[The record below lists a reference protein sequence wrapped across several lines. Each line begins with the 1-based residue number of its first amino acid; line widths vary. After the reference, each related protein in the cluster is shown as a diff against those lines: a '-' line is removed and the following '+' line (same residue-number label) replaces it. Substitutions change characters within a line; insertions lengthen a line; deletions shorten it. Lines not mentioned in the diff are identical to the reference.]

1 MPENIRKIATDIV
14 KKLNSAGY
22 NAMFAGGCVRDEI
35 MGIEPDDYD
44 IATDAR
50 PDEVMAL
57 FGKTVP
63 VGAQFGVV
71 LVVIDN
77 IPFQVATFRS
87 DGRYIDGRH
96 PENVSLS
103 ASAEEDALRRDFTIN
118 GLMFDPIAGKLYDY
132 VNGKK
137 DIQSKIIRCI
147 GEPRE
152 RFTEDKLRLMRA
164 VRFAARFE
172 YQIEPKTYDA
182 IKELAPTILDV
193 SYERIRMELVKIFTG
208 KNAGTGLQL
217 LHDTWLLGRVL
228 PEVSAMVGVPQPR
241 DFHPEG
247 GVFTHTKL
255 ALDNL
260 TKPSPALAFAA
271 LLHDVG
277 KPLTFK
283 ITDRIRFHGHN
294 KIGAEIANS
303 ICTRLRFSND
313 EREKIVACVENHMT
327 FMNAH
332 RMKESTLKRLVRR
345 ETFLDELALHKAD
358 CLASHGKL
366 DNWEFCMRKFEE
378 YSEEEIKPEP
388 LINGHDLINLGYN
401 PGPIFKEILDAVE
414 EAQLDNQIRRREEAL
429 KFVME
434 NFSNCQKSRRKRVS
448 EPKF

>member
-1 MPENIRKIATDIV
+1 MPENMRKIAIDIV
-14 KKLNSAGY
+14 KKLNGAGY
-22 NAMFAGGCVRDEI
+22 KALFAGGCVRDEI

-57 FGKTVP
+57 FEKTAP

-96 PENVSLS
+96 PENVRLS
-103 ASAEEDALRRDFTIN
+103 ASAEDDALRRDFTIN

-137 DIQSKIIRCI
+137 DIEDRIIRCI

-152 RFTEDKLRLMRA
+152 RFSEDKLRLIRA

-172 YQIEPKTYDA
+172 YQIEKRTFGA
-182 IKELAPTILDV
+182 IKELAPTILEV

-208 KNAGTGLQL
+208 KNAGNGLQL
-217 LHDTWLLGRVL
+217 LHDTGLLAYVL
-228 PEVSAMVGVPQPR
+228 PEVSAMVGIPQPR
-241 DFHPEG
+241 KFHPEG
-247 GVFTHTKL
+247 DVFTHTKL
-255 ALDNL
+255 TLDNL
-260 TKPSPALAFAA
+260 IEPSPVLAFAA

-277 KPLTFK
+277 KPRTMT
-283 ITDRIRFHGHN
+283 ITDRIRFHEHN
-294 KIGAEIANS
+294 KVGAEMAKN
-303 ICTRLRFSND
+303 ICTRLRFSKD

-327 FMNAH
+327 FMNIH
-332 RMKESTLKRLVRR
+332 RMKKSTLKRLFQR

-358 CLASHGKL
+358 CLASHGSL
-366 DNWEFCMRKFEE
+366 ENWEFCKRRFEK
-378 YSEEEIKPEP
+378 YSAEEIKPEP
-388 LINGHDLINLGYN
+388 LINGHDLINLGYK
-401 PGPIFKEILDAVE
+401 PGPMFKEILSAVE
-414 EAQLDNQIRRREEAL
+414 EAQLDNQIETKEEAL

-434 NFSNCQKSRRKRVS
+434 NF
-448 EPKF
+448 

>member
-1 MPENIRKIATDIV
+1 MPENIRKTAIDIV

-22 NAMFAGGCVRDEI
+22 NALFAGGCVRDEI

-44 IATDAR
+44 IATDAH
-50 PDEVMAL
+50 PDEVMA
-57 FGKTVP
+57 FFEKTVP

-71 LVVIDN
+71 LVVIDD

-132 VNGKK
+132 VNGEK
-137 DIQSKIIRCI
+137 DIQDRIIRCI

-164 VRFAARFE
+164 VRFAARFG
-172 YQIEPKTYDA
+172 YQIEAKTLDA
-182 IKELAPTILDV
+182 IKELAPTILEV
-193 SYERIRMELVKIFTG
+193 SYERIQMELVKIFTG

-217 LHDTWLLGRVL
+217 LRDTGLLAQVL
-228 PEVSAMVGVPQPR
+228 PEVSAMAGVPQPR

-247 GVFTHTKL
+247 DVFTHTKL

-260 TKPSPALAFAA
+260 TKPSEDEIAFSISPPKPALAFAA

-283 ITDRIRFHGHN
+283 ITDRIRFYGHN

-366 DNWEFCMRKFEE
+366 DNWEFCIRRFEE
-378 YSEEEIKPEP
+378 YSVEEIKPTP

-414 EAQLDNQIRRREEAL
+414 EAQLDNQINTKEEAL

-434 NFSNCQKSRRKRVS
+434 NF
-448 EPKF
+448 